1 MLRRHCSIVCLQYIQ
16 TSPHTHI
23 CVFTYM
29 HFICIC
35 MYVCLLWRCNFLEK
49 VLAKMARECQA
60 RGRAEIYA
68 AVLEYAGA
76 FPLSYPHLPLPPH
89 THELTHTNNVCSPYR
104 TIAADAALYRF
115 TPISD
120 KSFAVVVVLVVVVSL
135 PVLPIL
141 VLLLIISLYVVCKL
155 LNCCL
160 FQICYTLKRVLLLS
174 V

>member
-1 MLRRHCSIVCLQYIQ
+1 
-16 TSPHTHI
+16 
-23 CVFTYM
+23 
-29 HFICIC
+29 

-76 FPLSYPHLPLPPH
+76 FPLSYPHLPLPPP
-89 THELTHTNNVCSPYR
+89 THTNNVCSPYR

-135 PVLPIL
+135 PVLAIV
-141 VLLLIISLYVVCKL
+141 VLLLIISL
-155 LNCCL
+155 
-160 FQICYTLKRVLLLS
+160 
-174 V
+174 

>member
-16 TSPHTHI
+16 TSPHTCTHTHMR
-23 CVFTYM
+23 VFTYM

-89 THELTHTNNVCSPYR
+89 THTNSYIQ
-104 TIAADAALYRF
+104 TMFAHLIAQLQLMRRSIDLHLSATSR
-115 TPISD
+115 S
-120 KSFAVVVVLVVVVSL
+120 
-135 PVLPIL
+135 
-141 VLLLIISLYVVCKL
+141 LLL
-155 LNCCL
+155 
-160 FQICYTLKRVLLLS
+160 
-174 V
+174 